1 MNTSKQHLEQVFTS
15 KSPQEVSWTQEYPT
29 PSMDLIQG
37 FNLPKSTAIIDI
49 GGGDSLLVDTL
60 LIEGYTNITVL
71 DISKKALEIAQNR
84 LGEKAKKVK
93 WIVSD
98 INDFKPTKKY
108 DLWHDRAAFHFLT
121 QKEDIDRYT
130 KTVNGFVSKALV
142 IGTFSKEGPQ
152 KCSGLPITQYSCGSL
167 SENFEEQFNLLECRA
182 EEHTTPFDTLQ
193 NFTFSQFLRKK

>member
-1 MNTSKQHLEQVFTS
+1 MNTSKQHWEQVFTS

-71 DISKKALEIAQNR
+71 DISKKALERAQNR

-167 SENFEEQFNLLECRA
+167 SENFEEQFSLLECRA

>member
-1 MNTSKQHLEQVFTS
+1 MNTSKQHWEQVFTS

-71 DISKKALEIAQNR
+71 DISKKALERAQNR

-108 DLWHDRAAFHFLT
+108 DLWHDRAAFHL
-121 QKEDIDRYT
+121 DR
-130 KTVNGFVSKALV
+130 KSVV
-142 IGTFSKEGPQ
+142 
-152 KCSGLPITQYSCGSL
+152 
-167 SENFEEQFNLLECRA
+167 
-182 EEHTTPFDTLQ
+182 
-193 NFTFSQFLRKK
+193 